1 MAQLDHSFPR
11 AGVALPALPALP
23 YIACNPQQAEAEGP
37 FWCGAIGSGAA
48 AVLELVPRID
58 LLAQRAAQLPVRAS
72 LTRPVVGQYLSMVK
86 TLAAAWQLHSRPAL
100 LASMEGLLHFGAS
113 VGQSFALEAVSG
125 RCADN
130 GRAALRVADALQRRL
145 AAPLAAFDALGAD
158 FASYLAQMA
167 RVSGELDAD
176 TRLVT
181 QRLQADHVH
190 VFLLSQQATA
200 LQAKL
205 EHANL
210 REHAGSLAGPP
221 GQALQQERALNAC
234 ALEGVQRQLE
244 QLRAEQAATLGEA
257 DYLQGLMPSVAPYLA
272 AVDRLG
278 AGIDAILAGARVL
291 GARLANLK
299 QSLGEAAPAAGPA
312 LQLAAARPHWQALA
326 AAAASLK

>member
-1 MAQLDHSFPR
+1 MAQLNFPTTR
-11 AGVALPALPALP
+11 PAFVLPIPV
-23 YIACNPQQAEAEGP
+23 CDPQDAEAEGP
-37 FWCGAIGSGAA
+37 FWCGAIGAGAG

-58 LLAQRAAQLPVRAS
+58 LLAQRAAQLPVCAS
-72 LTRPVVGQYLSMVK
+72 LTRPVVGQYLCMVK

-100 LASMEGLLHFGAS
+100 LAALEGLQHFGAS
-113 VGQSFALEAVSG
+113 VGQPFALEAVSG

-145 AAPLAAFDALGAD
+145 AAPLAAFKALGAD

-190 VFLLSQQATA
+190 VFLLSQQASA
-200 LQAKL
+200 LQGKL
-205 EHANL
+205 EHASM
-210 REHAGSLAGPP
+210 REHAGSLVGPP
-221 GQALQQERALNAC
+221 DQALREESAFNAC
-234 ALEGVQRQLE
+234 ALEGVRHQLE
-244 QLRAEQAATLGEA
+244 QLRAEQAATLAEA

-278 AGIDAILAGARVL
+278 GGIDAMLAGARVL
-291 GARLANLK
+291 GTRLANLK
-299 QSLGEAAPAAGPA
+299 QT
-312 LQLAAARPHWQALA
+312 LAAAAPDAAVELQQAAALPHWQALA
-326 AAAASLK
+326 AAAAGLQAAF